1 MKLLMIV
8 ALIADVFAIGLSIYS
23 GIAQHR
29 ANIAMYKA
37 IKDLHESHDELHNV
51 IKRIG

>member
-1 MKLLMIV
+1 MKLLYASLIIDAV
-8 ALIADVFAIGLSIYS
+8 AVGLSIFS
-23 GIAQHR
+23 GIMQHR
-29 ANIAMYKA
+29 ASKAMSKA